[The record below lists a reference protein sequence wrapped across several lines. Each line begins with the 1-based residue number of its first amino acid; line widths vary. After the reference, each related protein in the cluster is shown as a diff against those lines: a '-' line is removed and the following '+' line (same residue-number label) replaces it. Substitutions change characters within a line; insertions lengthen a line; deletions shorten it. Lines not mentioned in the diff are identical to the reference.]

1 MLRLYAGKSSSGFT
15 GILDVSCYNKI
26 LHGYLNSNM
35 LLLLLTLSAH
45 IMWEG
50 YSSRVCH
57 ALILE
62 VTDI

>member
-35 LLLLLTLSAH
+35 LLLLTLSAH

-50 YSSRVCH
+50 YSSRVC
-57 ALILE
+57 LS
-62 VTDI
+62 VTLWF